1 MFPAAATRVPRQGT
15 GAAAVLSAALLLGP
29 VLAGCEYADE
39 GDHWDD
45 DAPTSAASLP
55 PQSVRPLD
63 SSLNRPVTGTKLD
76 EWAKQALPATAGQ
89 VFHRGYGSLE
99 ADDERTERTGQLPSG
114 TYALSLACRSTSRV
128 SFTVRDGDTS
138 LVDLSLWC
146 GTSRVNVVS
155 LPADAVLT
163 VEVEGKAPSNFAYSV
178 TRL

>member
-1 MFPAAATRVPRQGT
+1 MFPAVATRVPRQRT
-15 GAAAVLSAALLLGP
+15 AAATVLSVALLLGS

-39 GDHWDD
+39 DDHWDD
-45 DAPTSAASLP
+45 DVPTASAPPSTRAAR
-55 PQSVRPLD
+55 PQDPA
-63 SSLNRPVTGTKLD
+63 LNRPVTGAELD
-76 EWAKQALPATAGQ
+76 EWVKQALPPAEGE
-89 VFHRGYGSLE
+89 VFHTGYGSLE
-99 ADDERTERTGQLPSG
+99 ADVERTEPTGQLPSG
-114 TYALSLACRSTSRV
+114 TYALALACRSTSRV
-128 SFTVRDGDTS
+128 SFTVRNGETS